1 MGFCTEKL
9 RCQKFLV
16 KLEREESKSNKDRD
30 FGVDLIWL
38 DVHIYHLDMF
48 LDTILKINHFNR
60 HLEIL

>member
-1 MGFCTEKL
+1 MMSEIP
-9 RCQKFLV
+9 CQI
-16 KLEREESKSNKDRD
+16 EREESKSNKDRD